1 MNKLYEA
8 GRRAGLRVNIAKTK
22 TMVFGST
29 KIESHIELE
38 GQDMENVEEFVYL
51 GSLISWDNELMTV
64 AKTLNTELVKQ
75 PVHLKHLGKCGRVK
89 KSAFKPKQDYC
100 LYV

>member
-1 MNKLYEA
+1 MNC
-8 GRRAGLRVNIAKTK
+8 GNI
-22 TMVFGST
+22 FLLS
-29 KIESHIELE
+29 
-38 GQDMENVEEFVYL
+38 EN
-51 GSLISWDNELMTV
+51 SNAV

-75 PVHLKHLGKCGRVK
+75 PVHLKDLGKCGRVK